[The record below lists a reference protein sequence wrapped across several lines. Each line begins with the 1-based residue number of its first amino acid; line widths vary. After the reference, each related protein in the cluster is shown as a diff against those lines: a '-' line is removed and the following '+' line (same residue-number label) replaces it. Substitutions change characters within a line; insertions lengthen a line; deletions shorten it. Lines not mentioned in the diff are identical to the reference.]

1 MRIQL
6 ALLISVTWTQA
17 AFAQGASATPRAQVV
32 VSGVVRDSLAHHPLA
47 RASVQIA
54 SADSTV
60 RYGRTV
66 IADSLGRYA
75 FDSVPAGRYILG
87 FFHPVLDSV
96 GVEAPL
102 REVVVS
108 GLGPVRADLSTP
120 SPARLRAAI
129 CGPSTSDSTALVVGT
144 VRDARDGSA
153 AVKVEVAGEWL
164 DFTISR
170 QGLSRRMQRLV
181 ATTGENGWFAI
192 CNVPAGGTILL
203 TASRGADSTDR
214 IEVQIPA
221 DGFARREL
229 YLGAARTAIVS
240 NATGRTD
247 SLAAP
252 ARRIHLG
259 SGRLTGTVV
268 RLAGGLPLLG
278 AQVRIAEGPQT
289 LANARGEWTIVDAPL
304 GTRMLEVRA
313 VGYYPERRRVDVI
326 AGAAPVHVSLTTL
339 KSVLDTIRVTASGTQ
354 NRELEEFAFRA
365 RSGAGTYIT
374 AADIA
379 RQNPMVTTDLFRR
392 VSSVRLDLSAM
403 DSTSITMRGGTDGF
417 SNSCI
422 PGIYVDGMLMSG
434 ISADEIDGLVRAR
447 ELAGIEIYTETTVPL
462 KFQRIMTGCGSIV
475 IWRK

>member
-1 MRIQL
+1 MYV
-6 ALLISVTWTQA
+6 ACPPA
-17 AFAQGASATPRAQVV
+17 AFAQGASAPLRPIVV
-32 VSGVVRDSLAHHPLA
+32 FGAVRDSLAQLPLGN
-47 RASVQIA
+47 ASVQIV
-54 SADSTV
+54 SADPAA

-87 FFHPVLDSV
+87 FFHPMLDSV

-108 GLGPVRADLSTP
+108 GSGPVRTDLSTP
-120 SPARLRAAI
+120 SPARLRAAV
-129 CGPSTSDSTALVVGT
+129 CGPSTSDSSALVVGT
-144 VRDARDGSA
+144 VRDARDASA
-153 AVKVEVAGEWL
+153 APKVDVAGEWL

-170 QGLSRRMQRLV
+170 QGMSRRMQRLV

-221 DGFARREL
+221 GGFVRREL
-229 YLGAARTAIVS
+229 YLGTARTAVVS
-240 NATGRTD
+240 ETTRRAD
-247 SLAAP
+247 SLAAQP
-252 ARRIHLG
+252 RRIHVG
-259 SGRLTGTVV
+259 SGRLTGTVI
-268 RLAGGLPLLG
+268 RTAGGLPLPG

-289 LANARGEWTIVDAPL
+289 HADERGEWILVDAPM

-313 VGYYPERRRVDVI
+313 VGYYPERRRIDVI
-326 AGAAPVHVSLTTL
+326 AGAPPVHVSLTTL
-339 KSVLDTIRVTASGTQ
+339 KSVLDTIRITASRTQ

-365 RSGAGTYIT
+365 RTGAGTYIT

-379 RQNPMVTTDLFRR
+379 RQNPMVTTDILRR
-392 VSSVRLDLSAM
+392 ISSVKLDLSAM
-403 DSTSITMRGGTDGF
+403 DSTSIKMRGGIDGYD
-417 SNSCI
+417 SACI
-422 PGIYVDGMLMSG
+422 PGIFVDGNLMYG
-434 ISADEIDGLVRAR
+434 LSADDIDGLVRAR
-447 ELAGIEIYTETTVPL
+447 DLAGIEIYSEATVPPQ
-462 KFQRIMTGCGSIV
+462 FQRSRTGCGSIL